1 MTKHGRVGVAV
12 LTVVGTCLL
21 TAGGSRATTEPVDS
35 TVPSTSDGETT
46 STTSTLAP
54 TTTLDPVVADTAAV
68 TAAAI
73 AARTARMDALLA
85 PDGAGVIAAL
95 DDLYVADG
103 AAREEIDTRVQH
115 LLDEGYRV
123 RPDPNVP
130 DSFTVESVSL
140 LDGPPATR
148 ADVTACVVESGIPFV
163 PAVPESTEP
172 EQVVDDSY
180 RAFRTVYSLVNDGGI
195 WKVDTA
201 AFVEEWPGET
211 ACPPP
216 PPPPPT
222 TTAAPTTLDP
232 VATEEALIAQRVQ
245 EIAAAR
251 SNAAINLD
259 AIGNEEALDANYAD
273 GGTAR
278 LVLES
283 DLQALRDRG
292 WRVRANPAVHRSIT
306 VEEISLL
313 DGPPATRADVQ
324 VCIIDPEIVYEPG
337 GLPDGSDA
345 IVDGETYA
353 YRSVQHLVL
362 EDGVWQL
369 DEVVR
374 LAEWTGVTACPPAM

>member
-1 MTKHGRVGVAV
+1 MTKRGRVGVAA

-21 TAGGSRATTEPVDS
+21 TAGGSWATTEPVDS
-35 TVPSTSDGETT
+35 TVPSTSEGQTT

-54 TTTLDPVVADTAAV
+54 TTTLDPVAADTAAV

-85 PDGAGVIAAL
+85 PDDADVIATL

-123 RPDPNVP
+123 RPNPDVP
-130 DSFTVESVSL
+130 DSLTVESVSL
-140 LDGPPATR
+140 LDGPPATT
-148 ADVTACVVESGIPFV
+148 ADVTACVVESAITYE
-163 PAVPESTEP
+163 PAAPESSEP
-172 EQVVDDSY
+172 EQVVDDSF
-180 RAFRTVYSLVNDGGI
+180 RAFRTVYSLVNEGGI
-195 WKVDTA
+195 WQVDTA
-201 AFVEEWPGET
+201 SFVEEWPGET

-216 PPPPPT
+216 PTT
-222 TTAAPTTLDP
+222 TTATTTTLDP
-232 VATEEALIAQRVQ
+232 VAAEEALIAQRVQ
-245 EIAAAR
+245 EIAAVR

-259 AIGNEEALDANYAD
+259 APGNAEALDASYTD

-278 LVLES
+278 QILDS
-283 DLQALRDRG
+283 DLQALRDKG
-292 WRVRANPAVHRSIT
+292 WRVRPNPSVPRSIA
-306 VEEISLL
+306 VEAISLL

-353 YRSVQHLVL
+353 YRSVQHLLL
-362 EDGVWQL
+362 EEGVWQL
-369 DEVVR
+369 DEVDR
-374 LAEWTGVTACPPAM
+374 LDEWTGVTACPPAM